1 MKTITIKLIDWLAI
15 AGVVFCV
22 AACTKAPDMSVV
34 AAEAAKP
41 ISRADLFQA
50 VASNGK
56 VLVASSA
63 AGNLLTSSDGGANW
77 KRTALAKPSSIIGL
91 AHCPDGS
98 FVGVDFYKKAWFGDA
113 SGTQWTSSDLKKSVN
128 ALTITCDGAN
138 KVWIAGSHLSIASSA
153 DKGATWT
160 NVELDGDAMLGTIQ
174 FVDESFGVATGEFGT
189 VATTTDGGKSW
200 TKTTIAQKDYYP
212 YSAVFTSRQ
221 NGVMSGLAG
230 VVLAT
235 KDGGK
240 TWAPQANNSGGP
252 IYALARHGDTLYGV
266 GAGGVISSL
275 QGEQWVRMPYDKPA
289 PAFLTAVASVDNKQL
304 AIAGAA
310 GALQLVTPSTD
321 NKNTK

>member
-1 MKTITIKLIDWLAI
+1 MKTNPQHILKWSACALAL
-15 AGVVFCV
+15 ASV

-63 AGNLLTSSDGGANW
+63 AGNMLLSSDGGANW
-77 KRTALAKPSSIIGL
+77 KRTPMPKPSSIIGL
-91 AHCPDGS
+91 APCPDGS

-113 SGTQWTSSDLKKSVN
+113 TGTQWTSSDLKKSIN
-128 ALTITCDGAN
+128 ALAITCDSAN
-138 KVWIAGSHLSIASSA
+138 KVWIAGSHLNIASSA

-160 NVELDGDAMLGTIQ
+160 NVGLDGDAMLGTIQ

-200 TKTTIAQKDYYP
+200 KKTTIAQKDYYP

-240 TWAPQANNSGGP
+240 TWSPQANKTGGP
-252 IYALARHGDTLYGV
+252 IYALTRHGDSLYGV
-266 GAGGVISSL
+266 GAGAVISSL
-275 QGEQWVRMPYDKPA
+275 QGEQWVRVPYDKPA

-304 AIAGAA
+304 VIAGAA
-310 GALQLVTPSTD
+310 GALQLVTPGTDSKST
-321 NKNTK
+321 K

>member
-1 MKTITIKLIDWLAI
+1 MKTNPQHIFKWSACALAL
-15 AGVVFCV
+15 AGV

-34 AAEAAKP
+34 AAEAAKS

-63 AGNLLTSSDGGANW
+63 AGNLLLSSDGGANW
-77 KRTALAKPSSIIGL
+77 KRTPMAKPSSIIGL
-91 AHCPDGS
+91 ANCPNGS

-113 SGTQWTSSDLKKSVN
+113 TGTQWTSSDLKKSVN
-128 ALTITCDGAN
+128 ALAVTCDSAN
-138 KVWIAGSHLSIASSA
+138 KAWIVGSNLNIASSG

-160 NVELDGDAMLGTIQ
+160 NVELGGDAMLGTIQ
-174 FVDESFGVATGEFGT
+174 FVDESFGVAAGEFGT

-240 TWAPQANNSGGP
+240 TWTPQTNNSGGP
-252 IYALARHGDTLYGV
+252 IYALTRHGDTLYGV

-275 QGEQWVRMPYDKPA
+275 QGDQWVRMPYDKPA